1 MLLCELF
8 ESNETWYH
16 GSSQEIKQ
24 FNLDNVGKPGAVDQE
39 GPGIYLTSSIEDALH
54 YGNIVHTVKTVRAP
68 RLVPDKKT
76 FTVATIKKLIDLSP
90 NKEDVL
96 RDYWDGN
103 PVIAA
108 SKASN
113 AIYQSWGP
121 NEFREMLEQVWYDFY
136 RETPKAWLNILTEKL
151 NYDGFILQR
160 SGGVKH
166 FICFNPEILKITEVI
181 QY

>member
-8 ESNETWYH
+8 ESSETWYH
-16 GSSQEIKQ
+16 GSSKEIKQ
-24 FNLDNVGKPGAVDQE
+24 FNLDQVGRAAAVDLE

-68 RLVPDKKT
+68 RLVPDKKS
-76 FTVATIKKLIDLSP
+76 FTVATIKNLIDLSP
-90 NKEDVL
+90 NKEEALED
-96 RDYWDGN
+96 WDQN
-103 PVIAA
+103 QAIAA
-108 SKASN
+108 SKASS
-113 AIYQSWGP
+113 AIYDRWGP
-121 NEFREMLEQVWYDFY
+121 NQFREMLEQVWYDFY

-166 FICFNPEILKITEVI
+166 FICFNPEILKITEVVH
-181 QY
+181 Y